1 MTSKIIGILAGM
13 GPRSTAPFIDLVVTE
28 CQRQYGATND
38 IDFPPMMIYSLPTP
52 FYIDR
57 PVDHAAMQATICA
70 GLRHLAASGVAFI
83 AMPCNSAH
91 VYYDQLS
98 RCINIPLLNMV
109 DEAVRAIPASAS
121 RIALLATR
129 STVDAGIYQT
139 AIGDRGPECVV
150 SEPMQRQV
158 DQLIQRIKTSPDRGP
173 AYELWRELTHG
184 LERADVDTALI
195 ACTDLNVVI
204 GSYGGPL
211 RFVDATRCLAARVVK
226 QFCIENKR

>member
-109 DEAVRAIPASAS
+109 DEAVRAIPASGGS
-121 RIALLATR
+121 VVT
-129 STVDAGIYQT
+129 STIQCRDYRLGLPRLVSKRFARRPVRLGPFAVVGEERREVGQVHAAAAIEIGRGVVAGIT
-139 AIGDRGPECVV
+139 GAALVRGQER
-150 SEPMQRQV
+150 RQV
-158 DQLIQRIKTSPDRGP
+158 GEI
-173 AYELWRELTHG
+173 
-184 LERADVDTALI
+184 DVTI
-195 ACTDLNVVI
+195 A
-204 GSYGGPL
+204 
-211 RFVDATRCLAARVVK
+211 VDVANDNAHRVV
-226 QFCIENKR
+226 EV